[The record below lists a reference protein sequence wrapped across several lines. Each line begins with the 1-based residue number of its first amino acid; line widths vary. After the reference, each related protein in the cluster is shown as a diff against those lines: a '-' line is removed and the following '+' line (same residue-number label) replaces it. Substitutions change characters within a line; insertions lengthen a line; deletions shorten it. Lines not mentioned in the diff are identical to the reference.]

1 MGDRE
6 KTKHKGIYRVGSN
19 YYVIYNDGTTRLSKK
34 GEEYLV
40 RRERIKFLGYKP
52 EGITLLYCVCLTP
65 DFEA

>member
-34 GEEYLV
+34 GDSLWL
-40 RRERIKFLGYKP
+40 IAQKFNPLTSHQ
-52 EGITLLYCVCLTP
+52 IFFTLP
-65 DFEA
+65 